1 MKAFTEHPAFIEFED
16 GILNHDTDHWLFRF
30 PNGYG
35 ASVIRGGVA
44 LGSGTAPFELAVIQF
59 NYDDDYQMCYNT
71 SIAHDVL
78 GYLTKTRVLDLLDQI
93 QQLPD
98 RIDFNGNL
106 ISTSV
111 PKNVQLEFN
120 F

>member
-16 GILNHDTDHWLFRF
+16 GIHNHDTDHWLFRF

-35 ASVIRGGVA
+35 ASVIQGGVA
-44 LGSGTAPFELAVIQF
+44 FGSDTAPFELAVVQF

-71 SIAHDVL
+71 PIAHDVL
-78 GYLTKTRVLDLLDQI
+78 GYLTEIKVLDLLDQI

-106 ISTSV
+106 VSASV

>member
-16 GILNHDTDHWLFRF
+16 GIHNHDTDHWLFRF

-35 ASVIRGGVA
+35 ASVIQGGVA
-44 LGSGTAPFELAVIQF
+44 FGSDTAPFELAIVQF

-71 SIAHDVL
+71 PITHDVL
-78 GYLTKTRVLDLLDQI
+78 GYLTESKVLGLLNQI

-106 ISTSV
+106 ISTDVS
-111 PKNVQLEFN
+111 KNVQLEFN